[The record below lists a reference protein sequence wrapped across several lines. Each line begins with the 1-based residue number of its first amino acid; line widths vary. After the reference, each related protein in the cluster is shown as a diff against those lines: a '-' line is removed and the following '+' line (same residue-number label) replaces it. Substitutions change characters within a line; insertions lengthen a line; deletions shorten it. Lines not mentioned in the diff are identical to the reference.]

1 MSKLLPHIGAATLF
15 VLVGARAALAQG
27 VGPTPEALYQQQ
39 KKSVALA
46 VTLEAL
52 CPIAG
57 AGALYAGDGDKGTL
71 LAILSTASAG
81 AAVGSLFWLIHLDGQ
96 HPGGAGRVF
105 ADMQS
110 GVAWTGLVAG
120 GAVYLL
126 TRISGLSLA
135 PDAVGTFNVDLR
147 QRLGA
152 ASPEPTTR
160 FRSQVTGVTLT
171 WRF

>member
-1 MSKLLPHIGAATLF
+1 MSKLLPHIGPRRCSCSSAR
-15 VLVGARAALAQG
+15 RAALAQG

-81 AAVGSLFWLIHLDGQ
+81 RRSVRCSGSFISTASTRAAR
-96 HPGGAGRVF
+96 AGVRRH
-105 ADMQS
+105 AER
-110 GVAWTGLVAG
+110 VAWTGWWRGRRLSVDADLWVVAG
-120 GAVYLL
+120 ARRGGNVQR
-126 TRISGLSLA
+126 RISGSGWA
-135 PDAVGTFNVDLR
+135 R
-147 QRLGA
+147 RR
-152 ASPEPTTR
+152 PEPTTR
-160 FRSQVTGVTLT
+160 FRSQS
-171 WRF
+171 RA